1 MAESKQIRSFVCID
15 IPDGIKERI
24 EQLQHRLRRIDAQ
37 VSWTKASNIHLTLK
51 FLGNV
56 SQSSIVNVCAAI
68 ERAARVTDP
77 FEIEV
82 GGVGCFPSLRSPRIL
97 WIGLSRSVEEL
108 SLLQAAVE
116 NELAMIG
123 FAREPGRFS
132 PHLTIGRLRSPHNA
146 RLLVA
151 EMTAAG
157 FEPESFQAREVI
169 LMRSDLRPTGAIY
182 TPQAIFSL
190 GRAVQKSSR
199 P

>member
-1 MAESKQIRSFVCID
+1 MAESEQIRSFVCID
-15 IPDGIKERI
+15 IPDVIKGRI
-24 EQLQHRLRRIDAQ
+24 EQLQQKLRRIDAQ
-37 VSWTKASNIHLTLK
+37 VNWTKASNIHLTLK

-56 SQSSIVNVCAAI
+56 PQSSIVSVCAAV
-68 ERAARVTDP
+68 ERAARVTGP

-82 GGVGCFPSLRSPRIL
+82 GTVGCFPSLRSPRVL

-108 SLLQAAVE
+108 NLLQAAVE
-116 NELAMIG
+116 DELAMIG
-123 FAREPGRFS
+123 FAREPGKFS

-157 FEPESFQAREVI
+157 FEPESFRVREVI

-182 TPQAIFSL
+182 TPQAIFPLSI
-190 GRAVQKSSR
+190 SI
-199 P
+199 